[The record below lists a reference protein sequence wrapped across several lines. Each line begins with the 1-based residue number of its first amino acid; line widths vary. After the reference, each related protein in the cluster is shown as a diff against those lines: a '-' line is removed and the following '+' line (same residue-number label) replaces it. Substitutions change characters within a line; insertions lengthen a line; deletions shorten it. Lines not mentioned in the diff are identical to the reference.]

1 MDIGSI
7 FLILALAIPVVIF
20 IGRPLFDLVPSSR
33 QPARQAISAL
43 LAERDQL
50 VAAIQELDDDFNL
63 DKIPAEN
70 YSSQHLGLLKKGA
83 DVLRQIDTY
92 QSSTASTAAEE
103 RLEDA
108 IQKHRLSLDVNHTRK
123 NGNAV
128 PPVPDDD
135 LEQKIATRRRTMQG
149 KAGGFCP
156 KCGRPIQ
163 VSDRFCS
170 HCGATLS

>member
-20 IGRPLFDLVPSSR
+20 IGRPLFDLVPSSH

-50 VAAIQELDDDFNL
+50 VATIQELDDDFNL
-63 DKIPAEN
+63 GKIPSDN
-70 YSSQHLGLLKKGA
+70 YSTQRLSLLQKGA
-83 DVLRQIDTY
+83 DVLRQIDSF
-92 QSSTASTAAEE
+92 QSSTAVTAAEE

-108 IQKHRLSLDVNHTRK
+108 IHKHRLSLDANHTRK

-135 LEQKIATRRRTMQG
+135 LEQKIAIRRRTMQG

>member
-7 FLILALAIPVVIF
+7 FLILALLVPVVIY
-20 IGRPLFDLVPSSR
+20 IGRPLFDQTPGNRPLVK
-33 QPARQAISAL
+33 QAISTL

-50 VAAIQELDDDFNL
+50 TATIQELDDDFTL
-63 DKIPAEN
+63 GKVPEEN
-70 YSSQHLGLLKKGA
+70 YSHQRLSLLQRGA
-83 DVLRQIDTY
+83 EVLRRIDDY
-92 QSSTASTAAEE
+92 QSTSTSKSAEE
-103 RLEDA
+103 RLEQVIQEKRLAVDA
-108 IQKHRLSLDVNHTRK
+108 NRNRK

-135 LEQKIATRRRTMQG
+135 LEQRIAIRRRSMNG

-156 KCGRPIQ
+156 KCGRPVQ

>member
-20 IGRPLFDLVPSSR
+20 IGRPLFDIAPISR
-33 QPARQAISAL
+33 QPARQVISAL

-50 VAAIQELDDDFNL
+50 VAAIQELDDDFSLN
-63 DKIPAEN
+63 KIPAEN
-70 YSSQHLGLLKKGA
+70 YSTQRLFLIQKGA
-83 DVLRQIDTY
+83 DVLRQIDDY
-92 QSSTASTAAEE
+92 QSISANTAAEE

-108 IQKHRLSLDVNHTRK
+108 IQKHRLSLDANHLRK

-149 KAGGFCP
+149 KASGFCP
-156 KCGRPIQ
+156 KCGRPVQ
-163 VSDRFCS
+163 VSDRFCF